1 MNKRQFVDAL
11 AKLVAAIP
19 LAPRAAAAQRT
30 LLLQESPLAGFQYH
44 AGESVWSLLA
54 VDAALSSAALMAGLT
69 QRGWLFALNARTQV
83 ALTVGDLSMFWI
95 FVAIPIGCAGM
106 GLVSVEL
113 ALRALIGFVRPL
125 EIPPDRSA
133 EEAGQWGV

>member
-54 VDAALSSAALMAGLT
+54 VDAALTLVREPDNQYDERAVRLEWNGHKLGFVPRLENTAVAQLLDCGEKLSA
-69 QRGWLFALNARTQV
+69 R
-83 ALTVGDLSMFWI
+83 I
-95 FVAIPIGCAGM
+95 
-106 GLVSVEL
+106 VEL
-113 ALRALIGFVRPL
+113 KESSNPWERVKFAVAVIV
-125 EIPPDRSA
+125 
-133 EEAGQWGV
+133 